1 VDVTADGTIL
11 IQNLKKQKGNAWTD
25 HLDQEVSRSYNYTK
39 AKVRSPIGGDKNGIR
54 GFQACLLIYYP
65 LTTCGT
71 RALRPLVISKG
82 YHTGIITSI
91 HLNIMAR
98 QLEQKVSS
106 AMHGFW
112 LVEFAGISGP
122 NRQAYWVW

>member
-1 VDVTADGTIL
+1 M
-11 IQNLKKQKGNAWTD
+11 
-25 HLDQEVSRSYNYTK
+25 
-39 AKVRSPIGGDKNGIR
+39 
-54 GFQACLLIYYP
+54 CLLIYYP

-71 RALRPLVISKG
+71 RALRQPEMSKG

-98 QLEQKVSS
+98 QLEQKVRS

-112 LVEFAGISGP
+112 LVECAGVSGP
-122 NRQAYWVW
+122 DRPTGCGEG